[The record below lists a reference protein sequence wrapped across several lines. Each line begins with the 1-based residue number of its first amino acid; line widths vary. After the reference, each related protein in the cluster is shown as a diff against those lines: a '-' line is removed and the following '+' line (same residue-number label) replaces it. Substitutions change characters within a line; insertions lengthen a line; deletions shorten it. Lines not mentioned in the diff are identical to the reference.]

1 MLLRCLLLLLRCCR
15 LDGFRLEGVPWML
28 YDQRSVL
35 RQPDLYDYGAYLSR
49 DLCASGVLYL
59 ALANS
64 LLAALLPEDQRL
76 SIAQECTGYPTLCRP
91 VAQGGLGF
99 DYRLDS
105 SLSQSLRRLI
115 RQSGRRHGRW
125 MTAQVLW
132 ALANKPN
139 TEKLLVSVDDADTT
153 RVCRR

>member
-1 MLLRCLLLLLRCCR
+1 
-15 LDGFRLEGVPWML
+15 ML

-35 RQPDLYDYGAYLSR
+35 RQPELYDYGAYLSR